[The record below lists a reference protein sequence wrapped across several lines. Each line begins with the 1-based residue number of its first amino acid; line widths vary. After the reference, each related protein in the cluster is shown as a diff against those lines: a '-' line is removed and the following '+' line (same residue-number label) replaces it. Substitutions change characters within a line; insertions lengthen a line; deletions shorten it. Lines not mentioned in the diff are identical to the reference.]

1 MGIWT
6 KLRSSHPKFWKD
18 HSATQCLDLDS
29 TGSTRKK
36 LSKMIRWFL
45 ECYSREK
52 GQIERVPLRQ
62 FPVTIGRGDDAD
74 ITLNSTDVS
83 RAHAELSLQNNRL
96 WVRDLDST
104 NGTFVNHERIS
115 EPTRIQ
121 NDDVLHFA
129 HVEARVIDE
138 DNFTGDVSN
147 ITMMMNGDLS
157 SNIPLGS
164 RHLKCLLE
172 NAQVTPLYQPIVNPD
187 GSHFGYELLGR
198 GAHPE
203 LLPNPG
209 ALFHIAE
216 SIDKAVELSEL
227 FRNSGLDEAYTQ
239 ELNKP
244 LFVNTHPHEMHDQ
257 TRLLQCL
264 ADSREKYPNLHLV
277 IEIHE
282 QAVTD
287 IKVMQHLAQEIKAMG
302 CGLAYDDFGA
312 GQARLLELTEAPP
325 EVVKFDIA
333 LIRNIHRST
342 VQKQEMLEMLEMLVA
357 MVQKMG
363 IKALAEG
370 VSCPEEAE
378 VCQRIGFDL
387 IQGFA
392 FGFPYPLPEWR
403 SHW

>member
-1 MGIWT
+1 
-6 KLRSSHPKFWKD
+6 
-18 HSATQCLDLDS
+18 
-29 TGSTRKK
+29 
-36 LSKMIRWFL
+36 MIRWFL
-45 ECYSREK
+45 ECYSKDK

-83 RAHAELSLQNNRL
+83 RVHAELSLQGDEL
-96 WVRDLDST
+96 WVRDLGST

-115 EPTRIQ
+115 GPTKIQ
-121 NDDVLHFA
+121 NDDVVHFA

-138 DNFTGDVSN
+138 DSFTGDVSN
-147 ITMMMNGDLS
+147 ITMMMSCDLS
-157 SNIPLGS
+157 TNIPLGS
-164 RHLKCLLE
+164 RHLKSLLE
-172 NAQVTPLYQPIVNPD
+172 NAQVTPLYQPIVTPD
-187 GSHFGYELLGR
+187 GQHFAYELLGR

-216 SIDKAVELSEL
+216 SINKAVELSEL
-227 FRNSGLDEAYTQ
+227 FRQTGLNDANSNSLP
-239 ELNKP
+239 KP
-244 LFVNTHPHEMHDQ
+244 LFVNTHPHEMQDQ
-257 TRLLQCL
+257 DRLLKCL
-264 ADSREKYPNLHLV
+264 AEGREAFPDLHLV

-287 IKVMQHLAQEIKAMG
+287 IKAMQHLAEEIKAMG

-333 LIRNIHRST
+333 LIRNIHRAT
-342 VQKQEMLEMLEMLVA
+342 LQKQEMLEMLVA

-378 VCQRIGFDL
+378 ICQRIGFDL

-392 FGFPYPLPEWR
+392 FGFPYPLTEWR